1 MLPGRGSKETDQW
14 GCEFACESSW
24 VAYSSRSSGQTIELA
39 WVRLWV
45 SALCYL
51 TPVFYNKLPSRFKA
65 KANLKVFK
73 EFFNAD
79 AGLEDLDL
87 DHYLLNYNTFV
98 AFSLLCGV

>member
-14 GCEFACESSW
+14 GYEFACESSW
-24 VAYSSRSSGQTIELA
+24 VAYSSRSSGQTIKLA
-39 WVRLWV
+39 WVRQCV

-51 TPVFYNKLPSRFKA
+51 TPVFYNKLPSHFKA
-65 KANLKVFK
+65 RANMKVFN

-79 AGLEDLDL
+79 FGMEDL

-98 AFSLLCGV
+98 AFSLLCGF